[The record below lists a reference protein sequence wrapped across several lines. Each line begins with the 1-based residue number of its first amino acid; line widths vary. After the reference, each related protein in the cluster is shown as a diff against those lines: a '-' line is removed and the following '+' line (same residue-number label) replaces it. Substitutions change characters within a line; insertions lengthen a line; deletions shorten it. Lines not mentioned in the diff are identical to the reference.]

1 MSFFCIQISFN
12 HSIDTFL
19 AILVAFSTAQDAEPT
34 NAPQPYDEEY
44 DYIVTIEKKGPLGFE
59 LEFGIICIIN
69 FNS

>member
-1 MSFFCIQISFN
+1 M
-12 HSIDTFL
+12 
-19 AILVAFSTAQDAEPT
+19 AFAAAQDAEQT

-59 LEFGIICIIN
+59 LEFGIIYIIS